1 MSQALKIKRSLKV
14 EVRGEELELRVPSAL
29 AVIQF
34 QESLLTEDA
43 GFRARYEASC
53 ELLRESLDDIED
65 YPVSVVVEIASKVST
80 YVILGDLEKK
90 PETTL

>member
-1 MSQALKIKRSLKV
+1 MSQLLKIKRTIKV
-14 EVRGEELELRVPSAL
+14 DIRGEQLEIRVPSAL

-53 ELLRESLDDIED
+53 ELLRDAMDDLES
-65 YPVSVVVEIASKVST
+65 YPVSVVVEVASKVSS
-80 YVILGDLEKK
+80 YVILGDVEKK
-90 PETTL
+90 PEDTP